1 MEGKDTEDREE
12 RKKHFRLS
20 QHLLYE
26 VFRIRK
32 LVNPY
37 DAEDATGIPASTW
50 NKYILGDTP
59 CPPEAYAALY
69 AAFPAIRPA
78 IYQAICPKG
87 FSLILDGDQA
97 PALSENRALRVMTN
111 VAAAL
116 GKVADK
122 IKDSLDDDGRFS
134 KGELTEI
141 LERTIGAHEVIA
153 DLLHETENAIIE
165 RSRQ

>member
-1 MEGKDTEDREE
+1 MEGTEGREE

-37 DAEDATGIPASTW
+37 DAEDATSIPASTW
-50 NKYILGDTP
+50 NKYILGETP

-78 IYQAICPKG
+78 IYPALCPKG
-87 FSLILDGDQA
+87 FALIMDGQGETE
-97 PALSENRALRVMTN
+97 LTEEKALRVMTD
-111 VAAAL
+111 VASSF

-122 IKDSLDDDGRFS
+122 IKAALDNDGKFDRR
-134 KGELTEI
+134 ELLEI
-141 LERTIGAHEVIA
+141 FECAVGAHEVVA
-153 DLLHETENAIIE
+153 SLLHGTENAITK
-165 RSRQ
+165 RVQQ

>member
-1 MEGKDTEDREE
+1 MNGTEDREE

-50 NKYILGDTP
+50 NKYILGETP
-59 CPPEAYAALY
+59 CPPEAFAALY
-69 AAFPAIRPA
+69 AAFPAIRSA
-78 IYQAICPKG
+78 IYPALCPKG
-87 FSLILDGDQA
+87 FALIQDGKQVA
-97 PALSENRALRVMTN
+97 ELTEAGALRVMTD
-111 VAAAL
+111 VTASL

-122 IKDSLDDDGRFS
+122 IKSALDNDGKFDRR
-134 KGELTEI
+134 ELLEI
-141 LERTIGAHEVIA
+141 LECTIGSHEVIA
-153 DLLHETENAIIE
+153 SLLHGTENAITK
-165 RSRQ
+165 RARQ